1 MVSGFMRLR
10 CALSAQRR
18 MDPFK
23 RRERIRLEK
32 ISPSTVR
39 YMMEGIRDTCRAFR
53 RRRAGSDSERA
64 CQRYFAGELRAWS
77 DRVDEE
83 PFHFHPHAFMG
94 WILMASLLGIASVAL
109 FWARFAVGSATL
121 SLASFALISL
131 SAAMGLFEFVLYRPF
146 IDFLFPRAV
155 SRNIL
160 AYRNP
165 TGEIRRRIV
174 FCGHADAAYELRY
187 ALSRWKGT
195 ARIVLAGSAA
205 GILLIFLTSAARF
218 IDTLLGSGAA
228 AAGLWRF
235 AGILQA
241 AHIPFL
247 IAALFFINWRC
258 VVDGANDNLSG
269 CFVAMSVLKEM
280 AERGFRFAHTQV
292 CCLITGAEE
301 SGLRGAL
308 ACAKKHLA
316 EFSRCET
323 VFIVLDTLREADQ
336 LQLYLR
342 GQNGLCKNSRA
353 VGALL
358 ARAGRECGVALPEAK
373 PYPGATDAE
382 AFSRYGLASCGL
394 CGVSHTPPPYYH
406 TRYDTGD
413 NVSAECLR
421 LSLEICVRA
430 AALYDS
436 EGLPRFDAPAVRAH
450 VPSAEENRS
459 AAK

>member
-1 MVSGFMRLR
+1 MESV
-10 CALSAQRR
+10 
-18 MDPFK
+18 K
-23 RRERIRLEK
+23 RRERIRLKK
-32 ISPSTVR
+32 ISPSAVR
-39 YMMEGIRDTCRAFR
+39 YMMEGIRGACRAFR

-64 CQRYFAGELRAWS
+64 CQRHFANELRAWS
-77 DRVDEE
+77 DRVEEE

-94 WILMASLLGIASVAL
+94 WILLASLMGIASVVL
-109 FWARFAVGSATL
+109 FWVHFSVRSATL
-121 SLASFALISL
+121 SLISFALIFL
-131 SAAMGLFEFVLYRPF
+131 SAAMALFEFVLYRPF

-155 SRNIL
+155 SLNIL
-160 AYRNP
+160 AYRDP
-165 TGEIRRRIV
+165 IGEIRRRIV

-187 ALSRWKGT
+187 SLSRWKGT
-195 ARIVLAGSAA
+195 ARTVLAGSAA
-205 GILLIFLTSAARF
+205 GMLLILLSSAARF
-218 IDTLLGSGAA
+218 IHTLLGSGAV

-241 AHIPFL
+241 ALIPFL

-269 CFVAMSVLKEM
+269 CYVAMSVLREM
-280 AERGFRFAHTQV
+280 AERDFRFAHTQV

-316 EFSRCET
+316 EFNRCET
-323 VFIVLDTLREADQ
+323 IFIALDTLREPDQ

-406 TRYDTGD
+406 TRYDTSD
-413 NVSAECLR
+413 NISAECLR
-421 LSLEICVRA
+421 LSLDICVRA

-436 EGLPRFDAPAVRAH
+436 DGLPRVTAPAVR
-450 VPSAEENRS
+450 EEAIAAGESRS
-459 AAK
+459 PAG